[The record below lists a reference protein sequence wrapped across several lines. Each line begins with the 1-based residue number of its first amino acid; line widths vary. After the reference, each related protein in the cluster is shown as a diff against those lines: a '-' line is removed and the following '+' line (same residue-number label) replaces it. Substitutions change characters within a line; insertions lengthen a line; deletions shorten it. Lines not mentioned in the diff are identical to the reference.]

1 MAQKFSFGP
10 NDRAENFTIDA
21 HELYG
26 LAEALKS
33 SDIKLRRQLNK
44 ALKKSADEGVQAAK
58 SEVLKEPP
66 ARLGASHK
74 GIRLYR
80 NKDGSVHIRVVI
92 TRFDERSGGR
102 SHHSGLRQAIAS
114 AITAKV
120 ATSSSR
126 ETTAVRITMNGN
138 KVPQGSSV
146 AKAYNKG
153 KPFRHPVFA
162 DSGRHTRDQWKWAYQ
177 QGRPYFGSV
186 LFQQRKQMLKNISD
200 VMDEFAN
207 KL

>member
-1 MAQKFSFGP
+1 MSAA
-10 NDRAENFTIDA
+10 DRANPSSESIKIDA
-21 HELYG
+21 HELY
-26 LAEALKS
+26 ALSKQLENA
-33 SDIKLRRQLNK
+33 DKKLRRKLNK
-44 ALKKSADEGVQAAK
+44 ALKKAADEGVQAARL
-58 SEVLKEPP
+58 EVLKEPP

-80 NKDGSVHIRVVI
+80 NKDGSVRSRVVI
-92 TRFDERSGGR
+92 TRFDEKSGGR
-102 SHHSGLRQAIAS
+102 SRHTGLRQNIAS

-126 ETTAVRITMNGN
+126 ETTVVRITMNGN
-138 KVPQGSSV
+138 KVPQGSGV

-162 DSGRHTRDQWKWAYQ
+162 DPSKTRDRWSWAYQ

-186 LFQQRKQMLKNISD
+186 LLAHKEQTLRNIAAA
-200 VMDEFAN
+200 MDEFAN
-207 KL
+207 EI